1 MDLVILMA
9 FVAVALIVIAAVA
22 ALILL
27 ALAVRA
33 SDRRMGLNGP
43 CRSSADAL
51 ARRVFGARANGP
63 CPKNQSSATRCRMGG

>member
-33 SDRRMGLNGP
+33 SDRRMGLHDP
-43 CRSSADAL
+43 CRGSADAF
-51 ARRVFGARANGP
+51 ARRVFGAVANRP
-63 CPKNQSSATRCRMGG
+63 RTKKQSSAMRCRMGG